1 MQVKMPQM
9 GESITEGTIVK
20 WHKNAGDRVE
30 RDEILFEIST
40 DKVDTE
46 IPSPAKGYLAEI
58 LVPEGETVPVDTP
71 VCVLSEADPGGA
83 GATTAATAVGAAPKA
98 EAALPPVAASTAG
111 VAAATP
117 RAPEKRLSPAVRRL
131 VREHGVDVS
140 TIRGTGQGGRVTQKD
155 VLKYLES
162 RDSGSARPAVASG
175 AAGSTRA
182 APPEA
187 RVERLSVMRQKIA
200 EHMVRSK
207 TEAPHVSTIHEV
219 DMSRVVARRDDLRER
234 WRERGVKP
242 TYLPFII
249 QTAAE
254 ALRRFPLVNATLK
267 DAEVHYPGE
276 VNIGVAVA
284 LEDGLIVPVIR
295 RADGLSLLELSRAL
309 EDLAG
314 RARSKALQPDEV
326 QGGTFSITNPG
337 AFGSLVGTPI
347 IHQPQSAILCVGA
360 VKKRPVV
367 LEESDAIAVRS
378 MCLLSLSFDHRLID
392 GALAD
397 RFLSTVTGALEAGH
411 FREE

>member
-20 WHKNAGDRVE
+20 WHKHAGDRVE

-83 GATTAATAVGAAPKA
+83 GATTAATAVGAVPKA

-162 RDSGSARPAVASG
+162 RDSGSARPTVASG

-219 DMSRVVARRDDLRER
+219 DMSRVVARRDELRER

-309 EDLAG
+309 KDLAG